1 MAVGGI
7 LIGIGIFVSSFV
19 DTIFLMYV
27 TYSLIFGLGSS
38 MCYMASVLVLSE
50 YFNKNLVVAN
60 GIALAGAGVGAISL
74 APALSFLLDNYNWRN
89 AVRILSGASLVL
101 LCCAFI
107 YYLVPSPLE
116 FVDAEDYQEEKKCF
130 DFSLF
135 KNKAYVLLIAVNG
148 LVLFGFY
155 IPYVHLVSLFS
166 SQRFLV
172 AVS

>member
-1 MAVGGI
+1 MTGT
-7 LIGIGIFVSSFV
+7 GIFVSSFA

-27 TYSLIFGLGSS
+27 TYSLIFGLGAS
-38 MCYMASVLVLSE
+38 MCYIASVLVLSE
-50 YFNKNLVVAN
+50 YLNKKLVVAN

-89 AVRILSGASLVL
+89 AIRILSGASFVL
-101 LCCAFI
+101 LCCAFV
-107 YYLVPSPLE
+107 YHLVPSPLE
-116 FVDAEDYQEEKKCF
+116 FVDPKDYQEEKKCF

-155 IPYVHLVSLFS
+155 MPYVHLVSLFS
-166 SQRFLV
+166 SQCFLV
-172 AVS
+172 AVI

>member
-1 MAVGGI
+1 M
-7 LIGIGIFVSSFV
+7 IGIGIFVSSFV

-38 MCYMASVLVLSE
+38 MCYIASVLVLSE
-50 YFNKNLVVAN
+50 YFNKKLVVAN

-89 AVRILSGASLVL
+89 AIRILSGASLLL

-107 YYLVPSPLE
+107 YYLVPSPLQ
-116 FVDAEDYQEEKKCF
+116 FVDAEDCQKEKKYI

-135 KNKAYVLLIAVNG
+135 KNKAYVLLIAANG
-148 LVLFGFY
+148 MVLFGFY
-155 IPYVHLVSLFS
+155 MPYVHLVSLFS
-166 SQRFLV
+166 SQWVLV